1 MDDQS
6 QAGTSCRPDA
16 IYNVMSARAAE
27 THRSARPAAAAA
39 AAQSLRFPGDR
50 NEPAAVLRPRG
61 KFPPGTRAPGSP
73 PARCSPTSPRPDG
86 PPSSTPPGPRKDLGS
101 GWKGGPSWRAHRV
114 APRVSLCPGKFLLG
128 LWKGEKSSRP
138 LSFE

>member
-1 MDDQS
+1 MNDQS

-39 AAQSLRFPGDR
+39 QRLRFPGDR

-61 KFPPGTRAPGSP
+61 KFPPGARALRACRPAALRPPAAPG
-73 PARCSPTSPRPDG
+73 A
-86 PPSSTPPGPRKDLGS
+86 PSSTPPGPGRALGS
-101 GWKGGPSWRAHRV
+101 GGNGRPPWRAHRV
-114 APRVSLCPGKFLLG
+114 PPRVSLCTGNFLLG

-138 LSFE
+138 FSFE